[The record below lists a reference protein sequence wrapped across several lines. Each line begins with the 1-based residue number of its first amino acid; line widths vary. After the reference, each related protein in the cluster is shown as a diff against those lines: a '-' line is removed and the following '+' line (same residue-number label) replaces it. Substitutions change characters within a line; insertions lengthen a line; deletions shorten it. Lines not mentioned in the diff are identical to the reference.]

1 MLKEATRPAWT
12 LTEFEKPLVTATYFG
27 FTPVSAPKITDAD
40 LEIVRSCTE
49 HPYFD
54 AAEKAALVRHYL
66 ENSFSSL
73 PAPLAIAY
81 KKAPHKKRVSEPGY
95 SLHFI
100 GASTGIAEAALIRAA
115 LSILSEEG
123 YRDLRIDINCI
134 GDKESIG
141 TYERELINYVK
152 KYGSNLPD
160 NLKQSLKQ
168 DIWNLF
174 RHEEE
179 QMIELRANAP
189 TSISYLSSQSRL
201 HFKEVL
207 EYIESLAVDFRIAPE
222 VVGEKHHSS
231 QSVFVIKGIG
241 RNSSPESGESTLAVG
256 YRYSR
261 IGRRF
266 GLRKEIPMAGVTIF
280 SKSTAEAPQRTYKQL
295 PKPKFYLV
303 QLGREAKMKTLSLIE
318 NLRSHKIPV
327 HHFLGKDKLTAQ
339 LTGAE
344 ELKVSYLIIIGHKE
358 ALDGTATIRNVSTR
372 AQDTIPLSS
381 LPEYLKNIAL

>member
-12 LTEFEKPLVTATYFG
+12 LTEFERPLVTATYFG

-40 LEIVRSCTE
+40 LEMVRSCTE
-49 HPYFD
+49 HPHFD
-54 AAEKAALVRHYL
+54 AAEKAALIRHYL
-66 ENSFSSL
+66 ENSFASF
-73 PAPLAIAY
+73 PHPLSIAY
-81 KKAPHKKRVSEPGY
+81 KKVPHKRRPAESGY

-100 GASTGIAEAALIRAA
+100 GAATGIAEASLIRAA

-123 YRDLRIDINCI
+123 HRNLRVDINCI

-141 TYERELINYVK
+141 TYERELINYAK
-152 KYGSNLPD
+152 KFSGSLPD
-160 NLKQSLKQ
+160 RLKQSLKE

-179 QMIELRANAP
+179 EMIELRANAP
-189 TSISYLSSQSRL
+189 SSISFLSSQSRL

-207 EYIESLAVDFRIAPE
+207 EYVESLAVEFRLAPE
-222 VVGEKHHSS
+222 MVGEKHHSS
-231 QSVFVIKGIG
+231 HSVFAIKGL
-241 RNSSPESGESTLAVG
+241 SKDQEPETGEKTLAVG

-261 IGRRF
+261 LGRRF

-280 SKSTAEAPQRTYKQL
+280 SKHSSENAPKIYKQL

-318 NLRSHKIPV
+318 NLRAHKIPV

-339 LTGAE
+339 LTSAE

-358 ALDGTATIRNVSTR
+358 ALDGTATIRNMTTR
-372 AQDTIPLSS
+372 AQDTIPLSL
-381 LPEYLKNIAL
+381 LPEYLKSISL